1 MHLPGALDMVSFIGN
16 NWIFGCFTGDVS
28 LHYVRRLKR
37 SKTSTWKI
45 MSKEL
50 EKVTAM
56 IREQIAHL
64 PENARIELLDALAWW
79 ASEEAGSLNFD
90 SPDAENY
97 DE

>member
-1 MHLPGALDMVSFIGN
+1 
-16 NWIFGCFTGDVS
+16 
-28 LHYVRRLKR
+28 
-37 SKTSTWKI
+37 

-50 EKVTAM
+50 DRIKTM
-56 IREQIAHL
+56 IREQTEEMA
-64 PENARIELLDALAWW
+64 ENAKIELLDALASW